1 VAAGEHATSTQQATS
16 TELDRP
22 APLERGAV
30 VTPSGRV
37 SVAVELDPDRRDS
50 AFSPAELTRLDE
62 ALTMAS
68 RDTGLRFN
76 LYLGDLGSD
85 PTGVA
90 QRILARLGEA
100 AGNSVLIAVS
110 PEQRQIEIITGHE
123 ALQRLPDRGA
133 KLGVMT
139 MAASFKKGALFAG
152 LLAGLHMLAD
162 QASGRPR
169 RV

>member
-1 VAAGEHATSTQQATS
+1 MATGEHGTS
-16 TELDRP
+16 TEVDRL
-22 APLERGAV
+22 APLERGAA
-30 VTPSGRV
+30 VTPTGRV
-37 SVAVELDPDRRDS
+37 SVATELDPHRRDTPFS
-50 AFSPAELTRLDE
+50 APQLARLDE

-85 PTGVA
+85 PTAVA

-100 AGNSVLIAVS
+100 AESSVLVAVS
-110 PEQRQIEIITGHE
+110 PEQRQIEIITGHA
-123 ALQRLPDRGA
+123 ALQKLPDRGA

-139 MAASFKKGALFAG
+139 MAASFKKGDLFGG

-169 RV
+169 RA